1 MPERPDLRDTL
12 RAILSD
18 SRATESAAARICA
31 ACTTLLP
38 VTGAAI
44 SVTADAGQRGTVCT
58 SDAVMD
64 RIEDLQFGTGVG
76 PCVDAISSGA
86 AVLAPHLDASSE
98 VRWPGFAYEATRAG
112 AAAIFALP
120 LRVGAIRLG
129 AIDLYRDTPG
139 GLSAAELADAL
150 LIADAATL
158 AVISMHD
165 RTPAGD
171 LDDEWWDVVTFY
183 RVEIH
188 QATGMIMDKLEVPA
202 LEALA
207 RLRAR
212 AFASGLGVLELA
224 RQIVSRELDVAAEF
238 SVDGLPNGSE

>member
-1 MPERPDLRDTL
+1 MLERQELRDTL

-18 SRATESAAARICA
+18 SEATDSAAARICA
-31 ACTTLLP
+31 ACATLLP

-44 SVTADAGQRGTVCT
+44 SIIGSAGQRGTVCT
-58 SDAVMD
+58 SDVVME

-86 AVLAPHLDASSE
+86 AVLAPQLDASSE
-98 VRWPGFAYEATRAG
+98 ARWPGFAVEATRAG
-112 AAAIFALP
+112 ARAIFALP

-129 AIDLYRDTPG
+129 AMDLYRDTPG
-139 GLSAAELADAL
+139 GLSTTELTDAL

-165 RTPAGD
+165 TTPAGD

-188 QATGMIMDKLEVPA
+188 QATGMLMDKLDVSA
-202 LEALA
+202 IEALA

-212 AFASGLGVLELA
+212 AFAKGIGVVELA
-224 RQIVSRELDVAAEF
+224 RRIVARDLDVASEF
-238 SVDGLPNGSE
+238 YPDHVADETN